1 MNIINNNMII
11 DSFTFLN
18 EKELVE
24 LRVKYLNEVVDHFLI
39 IEADVTHTGKQ
50 KNWNFPEILNGKLKD
65 FSHKIQYHQMNV
77 DLEKAEAEKS
87 PNYKGG
93 TWGRSWKVESMQRN
107 FIKEACK
114 NFSSKDIIIISDLDE
129 IPSKNKLS
137 FIKSCDFRT
146 VAPVA
151 FEQASFHLDC
161 NFLEL
166 ERWVGSVVSTKELI
180 DKYEPQIFRDL
191 RKRIS
196 RFTDSGWS
204 FSSFGGV
211 KRIKEKIESFCHEE
225 YNKQEYK
232 NDDHLKKCIETGS
245 DIFKR
250 VAKKKRISKSFFPKD
265 LLLLMEENPT
275 FYFGSKTTN
284 K

>member
-1 MNIINNNMII
+1 MIV
-11 DSFTFLN
+11 DAFTFFN

-24 LRVKYLNEVVDHFLI
+24 LRVKYLNDIVDCFLVV
-39 IEADVTHTGKQ
+39 EADHTHTGK
-50 KNWNFPEILNGKLKD
+50 KKTWNFPEVLNSSLKNY
-65 FSHKIQYHQMNV
+65 SSKIQYHQMKV

-114 NFSSKDIIIISDLDE
+114 NFSPSDIIIISDLDE

-137 FIKSCDFRT
+137 FIKSCDFK
-146 VAPVA
+146 VIAPVA

-161 NFLEL
+161 KFLEL
-166 ERWVGSVVSTKELI
+166 ERWVGSIVVTKELI

-196 RFTDSGWS
+196 RFTDAGWS
-204 FSSFGGV
+204 FSSFGGYERV
-211 KRIKEKIESFCHEE
+211 KQKIESYAHSEHNNDKF
-225 YNKQEYK
+225 K
-232 NDDHLKKCIETGS
+232 NPEHIAHCQQTGADLFHRKVQSKKVE
-245 DIFKR
+245 KN
-250 VAKKKRISKSFFPKD
+250 FFPKD
-265 LLLLMEENPT
+265 LLILMEQNPM
-275 FYFGSKTTN
+275 FYFGSNT
-284 K
+284 